1 MINAKIIEDYFT
13 SLKSDKNEI
22 FSDIEKSHGGNE
34 KGLNPHEL
42 VEAALAACTIMTM
55 KSYAN
60 IKGFDLG
67 DTFVDVKIENEGVES
82 KLTRIIKLDSK
93 IDEKMQERLML
104 VANKCPIH
112 KLLVS
117 NITIDTIKS

>member
-82 KLTRIIKLDSK
+82 KLTRTIKLDSK

-112 KLLVS
+112 KLLMS

>member
-34 KGLNPHEL
+34 RGLNPHEL

-82 KLTRIIKLDSK
+82 KLTRIIKLDSN
-93 IDEKMQERLML
+93 IDTKMQERLML

-112 KLLVS
+112 KLLMS